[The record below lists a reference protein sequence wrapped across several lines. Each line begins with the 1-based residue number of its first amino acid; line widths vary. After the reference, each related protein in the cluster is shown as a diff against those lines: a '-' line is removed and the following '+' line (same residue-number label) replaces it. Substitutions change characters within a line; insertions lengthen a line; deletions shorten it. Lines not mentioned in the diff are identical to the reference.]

1 MSDEAPEPMLNPNM
15 AERRWLW
22 RRLYVFAV
30 SLGVWALVWRAVGD
44 APAADQLAIVRGLVA
59 LQALVL
65 TLYLVAPTAQ
75 QIVELLARLRLRMG
89 G

>member
-1 MSDEAPEPMLNPNM
+1 MTDEVSGAAPNPNL
-15 AERRWLW
+15 AEGRWLW

-44 APAADQLAIVRGLVA
+44 APAADQLAIVRGLAA

-65 TLYLVAPTAQ
+65 TLYLLPTAQ